1 MIARHADSRD
11 DVKTLRARL
20 ADAEEMLR
28 AIRQGEIDALV
39 VEGVSGNQVYPLHSA
54 EEPYRHLVEQ
64 MQEGAV
70 VLTGR
75 GDILYANARF
85 AAMVGEPLEAVV
97 GSRFERFVNES
108 DRSDVETLLGA
119 GSGRQRSRLTG
130 ADPRGFDVSL
140 SLTTTAWPNGDRLN
154 LIVTDLREI
163 LEATSSRDRAQ
174 HDSRTKD
181 EFLAMLAHELRNPL
195 GAISNAVRVLERAPA
210 GGAPAVR
217 AHEVIARQVG
227 HISHLIDELLDVE
240 RVVSGKIR
248 IARQPLDL
256 AVAVRQAVALFT
268 GDRRLD
274 RQIDIVTEP
283 VWVEWD
289 ALRLDQ
295 VLTNLVNNAVKYT
308 PPGGQIRVAL
318 RADAGDAVLTVEDSG
333 FGITPRLLPFIFDMY
348 AQADRTLNRAQGG
361 LGIGLT
367 LVRRLVELHG
377 GTVVASSE
385 GEGRGSTFT
394 VRLARIPAAAASSG
408 VASAPDR
415 PAKNRRVLLIE
426 DSVDARDML
435 RMMLELAGHVVYD
448 AADGARGLEL
458 MEAMRPD
465 VGIIDIGLPRMDGY
479 QVARRIRDVP
489 HGRGMLLLALTGY
502 GSSGDAHTPAEHAFD
517 HHLVKPVDPD
527 RLARL
532 LSGGVPGGSSAVQ
545 FGTAPARDGRYDGA
559 WRSSE
564 LTSKSNRRGST
575 L

>member
-1 MIARHADSRD
+1 MIASHADSHD
-11 DVKTLRARL
+11 DAKTLRARL

-39 VEGVSGNQVYPLHSA
+39 VEGDRGNQVYTLHSA

-85 AAMVGEPLEAVV
+85 AGMIGEPLESVV

-108 DRSDVETLLGA
+108 DRRDVEILLGA

-130 ADPRGFDVSL
+130 ADPRGVDVSL
-140 SLTTTAWPNGDRLN
+140 SLTTTGWPNGDRLN
-154 LIVTDLREI
+154 LIVTDLSEI

-195 GAISNAVRVLERAPA
+195 GAISNAVRVLELAPPE
-210 GGAPAVR
+210 GAPAAR

-248 IARQPLDL
+248 LARQPLDL
-256 AVAVRQAVALFT
+256 AAAVRQAVALFT

-274 RQIDIVTEP
+274 RHIDIVTEP

-289 ALRLDQ
+289 AVRLDQ
-295 VLTNLVNNAVKYT
+295 VLSNLVNNAVKYT

-318 RADAGDAVLTVEDSG
+318 RADGGDAVLSVEDTG

-348 AQADRTLNRAQGG
+348 AQADRTLDRAQGG

-377 GTVVASSE
+377 GTIMASSE

-394 VRLARIPAAAASSG
+394 VRLTRSPAAAASSS
-408 VASAPDR
+408 ASFSPDR
-415 PAKNRRVLLIE
+415 PARNRRVLLIE

-479 QVARRIRDVP
+479 QVAQRIRDVP

-502 GSSGDAHTPAEHAFD
+502 GSPGDAHTPAEHAFD

-532 LSGGVPGGSSAVQ
+532 LSEDVPGGSFPVQ
-545 FGTAPARDGRYDGA
+545 FGTAAAGDGRYDGL

-575 L
+575 P